1 MVCRQAIV
9 CAGSHCARVVASNAA
24 AICRR
29 ADRGDQLAK
38 QNYRQMK
45 KQKETARKARQ
56 VEKQQRRQTRTDQPV
71 TAEANP
77 DPEAA
82 GAIAGGAQIPST
94 GE

>member
-1 MVCRQAIV
+1 M
-9 CAGSHCARVVASNAA
+9 VASNAA
-24 AICRR
+24 AICGP
-29 ADRGDQLAK
+29 ADRGYQLAK

-77 DPEAA
+77 DQEVA
-82 GAIAGGAQIPST
+82 GAIEGGAQIPST
-94 GE
+94 GK